1 MSNLSGYQGIDF
13 DGPSRTVAGAL
24 RVRSTPTLCLAVA
37 LLACHSGAA
46 AADAPDPHNR
56 VSFAVERSREV
67 VNDQLTAVIGV
78 THEDADPAKL
88 ADRIN
93 RDMSWALEIA
103 RGRKGVEV
111 KSGGYQTVPIHD
123 PDKRRLR
130 HWRGSQDIILE
141 SGDTRAVTDLLG
153 ELQARLQLRSIAF
166 GVSPERRRSVEDELI
181 DEALTAFR
189 ERAGRVSKTLGASGY
204 GIVQIRVDTG
214 SPGRPVPMRALGRAE
229 VMSMA
234 APALEAGSSRVQ
246 VGANGTIELEF

>member
-1 MSNLSGYQGIDF
+1 MSRSG
-13 DGPSRTVAGAL
+13 TAAGAA
-24 RVRSTPTLCLAVA
+24 RTRSASTLCVAVA
-37 LLACHSGAA
+37 LLVCHSGAA
-46 AADAPDPHNR
+46 AAEAPDPRNR

-67 VNDQLTAVIGV
+67 ANDQLTAVIGV

-111 KSGGYQTVPIHD
+111 KSGGYHTVPIQD

-141 SGDTRAVTDLLG
+141 SGDPRAVTDLLG

-189 ERAGRVSKTLGASGY
+189 ERAGRVSRNLGASGY

-214 SPGRPVPMRALGRAE
+214 PPMRPVPMRALGRAE
-229 VMSMA
+229 AMSMA